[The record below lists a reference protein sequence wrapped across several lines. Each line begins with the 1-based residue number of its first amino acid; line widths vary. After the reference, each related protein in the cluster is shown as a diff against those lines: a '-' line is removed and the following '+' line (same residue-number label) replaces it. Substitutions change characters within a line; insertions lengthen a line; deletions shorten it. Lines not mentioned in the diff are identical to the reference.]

1 MDRSRIAMMI
11 AQDLMDNDVL
21 DEDNFSFDEDE
32 LLEFTSKFIL
42 DGLKD
47 YIIISGTIL

>member
-21 DEDNFSFDEDE
+21 NEDNFSFDADE

-47 YIIISGTIL
+47 YIIVSGTIL